1 MSTLAEE
8 LRQKFAKNLK
18 FLREKA
24 GLTQVELADRL
35 GISPRY
41 VQQLEGRKVPNVR
54 LDTIE
59 HLASI
64 LKIKPAALIDEK

>member
-1 MSTLAEE
+1 MAEE

-18 FLREKA
+18 FFRAKA
-24 GLTQVELADRL
+24 GLTQVELAERL

-59 HLASI
+59 QLASI
-64 LKIKPAALIDEK
+64 LRIKPAALIDDQ